1 MPESRLSKQN
11 PVSQGKAFL
20 DPSSPSQLVLVAGDN
35 QVNPDVLERIKGF
48 FQPACTAL
56 CGYKM

>member
-20 DPSSPSQLVLVAGDN
+20 DPSSPSQLILVAGDT
-35 QVNPDVLERIKGF
+35 K
-48 FQPACTAL
+48 
-56 CGYKM
+56 